1 MPNIFDSCKFVL
13 DVIGTLGVNKYLL
26 NAPLNT
32 TTSHCVV
39 NFLPQTRENLLTT
52 NVINVNLYIK
62 KLNSQHDIA
71 TIDAQYELIQSR
83 IDAYTSDTTRLGY
96 YALQILSEPFLGD
109 LADSD
114 FSILNTRVTLTNNL

>member
-32 TTSHCVV
+32 TISHCVV
-39 NFLPQTRENLLTT
+39 NYLPQTRGDKLST

-71 TIDAQYELIQSR
+71 TIDTQGELIKTR
-83 IDAYTSDTTRLGY
+83 IEAYNADTARLGY

-109 LADSD
+109 LVDTD